1 LQGAAAGPLHPRAG
15 ALPLDPKWKLA
26 PVWCLT
32 RMPLVYS
39 DSHIAREAYCYCVDF
54 GTDAFAGGVLGE
66 PAGFH

>member
-1 LQGAAAGPLHPRAG
+1 MNCLSNVLLQGAAAGPLHPRAG

-39 DSHIAREAYCYCVDF
+39 DSHIAREHTVIAL
-54 GTDAFAGGVLGE
+54 TLVLTHLPE
-66 PAGFH
+66 GF